1 MGAGPNPT
9 ITHMGEVLVTAIDAN
24 YAYSSTEAKYQRK
37 AMLVIELSHLRVF
50 TLTQRSLA
58 YGSANNNNGFA
69 RRTIM
74 NALKQNAMLG
84 LAVSAVVLSGCLGGD
99 SSNDVDTRTE
109 QQKRIDTGY
118 FVVDEEQLAFE
129 ALSADV
135 PAYASTSRWTGVL
148 DGAGYRIEVP
158 ENWNGQLVM
167 WAHGFRGEGSEL
179 TVDSPPMRQ
188 YLLDNGFAWAAST
201 YSTNYYDVRAGV
213 EDTNALALAF
223 NDIAVENGRPL
234 PEPSKYYI
242 AGASMGGHVAGAA
255 IEAETEQTANNF
267 VPYAGA
273 NPMCGVMGDTELFDY
288 FTAYGL
294 SLFEV
299 AGVGADSFPVED
311 AEAKLDAARQ
321 NLWVDYENNKNA
333 NGLTAQGGVFYQIL
347 QNLSGGPRPIYP
359 LSFGGFQDLLQ
370 GFAGSDGTITGILN
384 DSVVDTTDITYRFQ
398 TVDGEPLS
406 QAEQAFNASII
417 QAEPVPDAN
426 GLRED
431 GLRWIPKVNGDLYAD
446 IPVVT
451 AHTLGDLFVPIR
463 MQQVYRE
470 RMESNGFGDNLVQR
484 AIRAPGHC
492 DFSLAEW
499 TQTFD
504 AMIQWEQNGIKPE
517 GDDLLDAAAMA
528 DADFGCEY
536 TVDGAPQ
543 TLTRQLMPACSTP
556 E

>member
-1 MGAGPNPT
+1 
-9 ITHMGEVLVTAIDAN
+9 
-24 YAYSSTEAKYQRK
+24 
-37 AMLVIELSHLRVF
+37 
-50 TLTQRSLA
+50 
-58 YGSANNNNGFA
+58 
-69 RRTIM
+69 M
-74 NALKQNAMLG
+74 NALKKSALLG
-84 LAVSAVVLSGCLGGD
+84 LTISAVALSGCLGGD

-118 FVVDEEQLAFE
+118 FVVDEEQLAFT

-135 PAYASTSRWTGVL
+135 PAYANTSRWTGVL
-148 DGAGYRIEVP
+148 NGAGYRVEVP

-167 WAHGFRGEGSEL
+167 WAHGFRGEGPEL
-179 TVDSPPMRQ
+179 TADSPPMRQ
-188 YLLDNGFAWAAST
+188 YLLDNGYAWAAST

-223 NDIAVENGRPL
+223 NDIAARNGRTL
-234 PEPSKYYI
+234 AQPSKYYI

-288 FTAYGL
+288 FTAYSL

-299 AGVGADSFPVED
+299 AGVGADSFPVQD
-311 AEAKLDAARQ
+311 SDAKLAAAREA
-321 NLWVDYENNKNA
+321 LWTNYAGNKNA
-333 NGLTAQGGVFYQIL
+333 NGLTSPLGFQFFAIL

-359 LSFGGFQDLLQ
+359 LSFGSFQDLLQ
-370 GFAGSDGTITGILN
+370 GFAGSDGTITGILK
-384 DSVVDTTDITYRFQ
+384 DSVVDTTNITYRFQ
-398 TVDGEPLS
+398 TVRGQPLS
-406 QAEQAFNASII
+406 AAEQAFNATIV
-417 QAEPVPDAN
+417 QAQAVPGAN

-431 GLRWIPKVNGDLYAD
+431 GLRWIPKVNGELYAD

-463 MQQVYRE
+463 MQQIYRE

-484 AIRAPGHC
+484 AVRAPGHC
-492 DFSLAEW
+492 DFSIAEW
-499 TQTFD
+499 TSTFD
-504 AMIQWEQNGIKPE
+504 AMIQWEQDGVKPD
-517 GDDLLDAAAMA
+517 GDDLLDPVAMS

-536 TVDGAPQ
+536 TQNGFPQ
-543 TLTRQLMPACSTP
+543 TTVRALMPACSTP